1 MFVYLFMQK
10 PAIYLNELKLH
21 CHFQSIDGIC
31 AKIADFKL
39 NPFILFIDSFI
50 HTSTKKI
57 QKKNQ
62 NIYSSI
68 NRKKLSFNPLCDLD
82 SVLTIT

>member
-1 MFVYLFMQK
+1 MIVYLFMQK

-57 QKKNQ
+57 QKKSKYLFINQ
-62 NIYSSI
+62 QEKII
-68 NRKKLSFNPLCDLD
+68 F
-82 SVLTIT
+82 

>member
-57 QKKNQ
+57 QKKIKIFIHQSTGKNYLL
-62 NIYSSI
+62 IH
-68 NRKKLSFNPLCDLD
+68 C
-82 SVLTIT
+82 LTWTVY